1 MDVAVGSHAGW
12 QEYNGEAF
20 LSERLAPGV
29 ALLAV
34 ADGFGTIRGGPVA
47 GIALE
52 ALRDALR
59 RRTKLASLPTAN
71 PAVLRTAILSA
82 FASANARVYAQ
93 TGSHEDFVSG
103 GTSLTAILVAGA
115 RAIVG
120 HVGESRAYLRRDGEL
135 RSLTEDDALAFA
147 EPRAAGNVIP
157 AEAPALSLLTR
168 TLGTQPT
175 LEASILELNLAQGDA
190 LLLCTDGVHRHV
202 GAEVLTNALHLHAA
216 GEAVATILGAAR
228 TGGNT
233 DGATVVVV
241 RIVDGADD
249 ALTVPAPLQQRLR
262 AAIAIT
268 VVMLAFIAYIVVQ
281 FWPSGGAR

>member
-59 RRTKLASLPTAN
+59 RRTKLAALPNAN

-82 FASANARVYAQ
+82 FANANARVYAQ
-93 TGSHEDFVSG
+93 TGSHEDYVSG
-103 GTSLTAILVAGA
+103 GTSLTAVLVAGA

-120 HVGESRAYLRRDGEL
+120 HVGESRAYMRRDGEL
-135 RSLTEDDALAFA
+135 RSLTEDDSLAFA

-168 TLGTQPT
+168 TLGPQPT
-175 LEASILELNLAQGDA
+175 LEAGDA

-202 GAEVLTNALHLHAA
+202 GVELMTNALRTSAA

-228 TGGNT
+228 VGGNT
-233 DGATVVVV
+233 DGATVVIA
-241 RIVDGADD
+241 RIVDGHDD
-249 ALTVPAPLQQRLR
+249 ALVAPIPLRRRLR
-262 AAIAIT
+262 AACAIALVM
-268 VVMLAFIAYIVVQ
+268 VVFIAYVLYTLWQ
-281 FWPSGGAR
+281 PGTH

>member
-34 ADGFGTIRGGPVA
+34 ADGFGTIRGGPVS

-59 RRTKLASLPTAN
+59 RRTKLSSLPTAN

-93 TGSHEDFVSG
+93 TGSHEDYVSG
-103 GTSLTAILVAGA
+103 GTSVTAILIAGA

-120 HVGESRAYLRRDGEL
+120 HVGESRAYLRRDGEM

-147 EPRAAGNVIP
+147 EPRSSGNVIP

-175 LEASILELNLAQGDA
+175 LEASILELTLAAGDA

-202 GAEVLTNALHLHAA
+202 GQELMMNALHVQAS

-228 TGGNT
+228 VGGNT
-233 DGATVVVV
+233 DGATVVIA
-241 RIVDGADD
+241 RIIDNHDD
-249 ALTVPAPLQQRLR
+249 ALLQHEPLQGRLK
-262 AAIAIT
+262 AALAIAA
-268 VVMLAFIAYIVVQ
+268 VMVAFIVYTVIQ
-281 FWPSGGAR
+281 LWPSSGAR

>member
-34 ADGFGTIRGGPVA
+34 ADGFWTIRGGPVA

-59 RRTKLASLPTAN
+59 RRTKLAALPNAN

-82 FASANARVYAQ
+82 FANANARVYAQ
-93 TGSHEDFVSG
+93 TGSHEDYVSG
-103 GTSLTAILVAGA
+103 GTSLTAVLVAGA

-120 HVGESRAYLRRDGEL
+120 HVGESRAYMRRDGEL
-135 RSLTEDDALAFA
+135 RSLTEDDSLAFA

-175 LEASILELNLAQGDA
+175 LEASILELTLEAGDA

-202 GAEVLTNALHLHAA
+202 GVELMTNALRTSAA

-228 TGGNT
+228 VGGNT
-233 DGATVVVV
+233 DGATVVIA
-241 RIVDGADD
+241 RIVDGHDD
-249 ALTVPAPLQQRLR
+249 ALVAPIPLRRRLR
-262 AAIAIT
+262 AACAIALVM
-268 VVMLAFIAYIVVQ
+268 VVFIAYVLYTLWQ
-281 FWPSGGAR
+281 PGTH